1 MQDDRTAGRSLA
13 WRARADLARRLGV
26 PESQVEV
33 LEVHPVEWPDASL
46 GCPEPGKVYA
56 AVITPGFRILLQ
68 VAGRRYEYRSD
79 RQRVRLCSGGQ
90 HD

>member
-1 MQDDRTAGRSLA
+1 MEDDRTSGRSLA
-13 WRARADLARRLGV
+13 SLARADLARRLGV
-26 PESQVEV
+26 SVGEVEV
-33 LEVHPVEWPDASL
+33 VEVQPVEWPDASL

-56 AVITPGFRILLQ
+56 AVITPGFRIMLRA
-68 VAGRRYEYRSD
+68 VGRRYEYRSD